1 MKKLLYLL
9 TVSIMLVV
17 TSCEEFDDLSD
28 RIEDL
33 EGRITRLEL
42 LCDNLNDNIS
52 LLASIVDI
60 IQKNDFVKSV
70 VPIEENG
77 EVVGYEITFTQ
88 SGSVKIYHGK
98 RGETGAVGQTPII
111 GVKQAEDGRWYWTID
126 GEWLLNDYGDKLL
139 AEAIDGIDG
148 ATGAEGITPK
158 LEVRDNYW
166 YISYDNGITWER
178 LGKATGDPGETG
190 RPGDSMFQSVN
201 YNDEYV
207 ELVLIDGTVLRIPT
221 WASHMLL
228 VDEIAKINS
237 NISAIQAA
245 IEALESN
252 DYVQKV
258 TPVKDEDGNVIGYT
272 LQFAFT
278 GDVTIF
284 HGEDGKDGED
294 GEDGK
299 DGYTPVIGARQHPD
313 GIWYWTVDGEWLLDT
328 NGNRV
333 KTTGDKGADG
343 TIGITP
349 ELKIQDDYWYVSYD
363 KGQTWTKLGKAKGED
378 GADGSHGAAGDAFFY
393 DVDTSDE
400 YYIILYLA
408 DGTVIKIPT
417 WKAYQELADAVAHLN
432 TNVQSL
438 VDIINAIQNSDF
450 VTGITEIVDPQTNEV
465 VGFKLHFSKSGNIT
479 IYHGQDGADGN
490 IPDID
495 IKKHPQY
502 GLCWV
507 YNGEYIIDPS
517 TGKPVPIPQDGTDII
532 IPKFKIEG
540 GRWWMSTDNGR
551 NWEDIGQATGNPG
564 ATGASGDSF
573 FRNVDVYE
581 SHIFFTLADG
591 ETFSVPRYVPMTI
604 DFNNQDLGYMSTG
617 STRDIRYQ
625 INSVA
630 SDIKVEALS
639 SADLKVK
646 VIPSDLHSGV
656 LRIKMTTAVDEYS
669 KVVVLVSDGLTSLMY
684 TLTFASNG
692 ICVE

>member
-1 MKKLLYLL
+1 MKNLLYLL
-9 TVSIMLVV
+9 TVSMMLVV

-111 GVKQAEDGRWYWTID
+111 GVKQAEDGRWYWTVD
-126 GEWLLNDYGDKLL
+126 GEWIFNDYGDKIL
-139 AEAIDGIDG
+139 AEAIDGEDG
-148 ATGAEGITPK
+148 AIGAEGITPK
-158 LEVRDNYW
+158 LKIESDYW

-178 LGKATGDPGETG
+178 LGKATGEPGQPGES
-190 RPGDSMFQSVN
+190 GDSMFKSVN
-201 YNDEYV
+201 YNEDYV
-207 ELVLIDGTVLRIPT
+207 ELLLVDGTALRIPT

-245 IEALESN
+245 VEALESN

-258 TPVKDEDGNVIGYT
+258 TPVKDEEGNVIGYT

-278 GDVTIF
+278 GDVTIY

-378 GADGSHGAAGDAFFY
+378 GAAGSAGTAGDAFFKGVKVTEDY
-393 DVDTSDE
+393 VTFT
-400 YYIILYLA
+400 LA
-408 DGTVIKIPT
+408 DGTEIKIPT
-417 WKAYQELADAVAHLN
+417 WKVYQELADAVAHLN

-438 VDIINAIQNSDF
+438 QTIINAIQNNDF
-450 VTGITEIVDPQTNEV
+450 VTGTTEIVDPQTNEV
-465 VGFKLHFSKSGNIT
+465 IGFKLHFSKSGDIE
-479 IYHGQDGADGN
+479 IYHGKTPN
-490 IPDID
+490 IPEIG

-502 GLCWV
+502 GLCWT
-507 YNGEYIIDPS
+507 YNAEYILDPS
-517 TGKPVPIPQDGTDII
+517 TGKPVALPKDGVSGVTPQ
-532 IPKFKIEG
+532 FKILNG
-540 GRWWMSTDNGR
+540 MWYVSMDSGR
-551 NWEDIGQATGNPG
+551 NWEEVGQATGDSGQHG
-564 ATGASGDSF
+564 AAGDSF
-573 FRNVDVYE
+573 FRSISITDDYV
-581 SHIFFTLADG
+581 IFTLADG
-591 ETFSVPRYVPMTI
+591 ETFNVPRYVPMTI
-604 DFNNQDLGYMSTG
+604 DFNSQDLGYISAG

-630 SDIKVEALS
+630 SHIKVEALS

-646 VIPSDLHSGV
+646 FIPYDSHSGI
-656 LRIKMTTAVDEYS
+656 LRIKTTTTLDEYS
-669 KVVVLVSDGLTSLMY
+669 KVVVFVSDGFTTLMH
-684 TLTFASNG
+684 TLTFTSNS
-692 ICVE
+692 IRVE

>member
-9 TVSIMLVV
+9 TFSMMLMV

-158 LEVRDNYW
+158 FEVRDNYW

-201 YNDEYV
+201 YNEDYV
-207 ELVLIDGTVLRIPT
+207 ELVLVDGTALRIPT

-245 IEALESN
+245 VEALESN

-378 GADGSHGAAGDAFFY
+378 GAAGSAGTAGDAFFKG
-393 DVDTSDE
+393 VDTSDE
-400 YYIILYLA
+400 YYVKFTLA

-417 WKAYQELADAVAHLN
+417 WKAYQALADAVAHLN
-432 TNVQSL
+432 TNVQSMQT
-438 VDIINAIQNSDF
+438 IISAIQNNDF
-450 VTGITEIVDPQTNEV
+450 VTGTTEIVDPQTNKV
-465 VGFKLHFSKSGNIT
+465 IGYKLHFSKSGEIQ
-479 IYHGQDGADGN
+479 IYHGNDGQDGVVL
-490 IPDID
+490 DIS
-495 IKKHPQY
+495 IRKHPQY
-502 GLCWV
+502 GLCWT
-507 YNGEYIIDPS
+507 YNGEYIRDPA
-517 TGKPVPIPQDGTDII
+517 TGEPVSLSNAGVVIPQ
-532 IPKFKIEG
+532 FKISDGSWWISTDG
-540 GRWWMSTDNGR
+540 GRT
-551 NWEDIGQATGNPG
+551 WEHIGQATGDPG
-564 ATGASGDSF
+564 PSGAAGDSF
-573 FRNVDVYE
+573 FRSISITDDYV
-581 SHIFFTLADG
+581 IFTLADG
-591 ETFSVPRYVPMTI
+591 ETFNVPRYVPMTI
-604 DFNNQDLGYMSTG
+604 DFNNQDLGYMSAG

-646 VIPSDLHSGV
+646 FIPYDSHSGI
-656 LRIKMTTAVDEYS
+656 LRIKTTTTLDEYS
-669 KVVVLVSDGLTSLMY
+669 KVVVFVSDGFTTLMH
-684 TLTFASNG
+684 TLTFTSNS
-692 ICVE
+692 IRVE